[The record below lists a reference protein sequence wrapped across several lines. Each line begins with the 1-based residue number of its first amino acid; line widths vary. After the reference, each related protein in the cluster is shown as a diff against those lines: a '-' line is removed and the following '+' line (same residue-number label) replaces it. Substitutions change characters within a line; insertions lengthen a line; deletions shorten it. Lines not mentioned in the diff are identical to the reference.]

1 MSMIRFLCVSFLALS
16 LTTATV
22 FADTSNQN
30 SSSVPAAPDNSTTV
44 TTPSN
49 DNNANAG
56 NNLVSNHANSSAKK
70 LQSVNINTA
79 DAKTI
84 ADSLHG
90 IGPKRAAAIVAYRTQ
105 NGPFKSV
112 DDLAKIKGISQ
123 KIVDLNRERITLS

>member
-1 MSMIRFLCVSFLALS
+1 MSMTRFILASLLTLS

-22 FADTSNQN
+22 FADTTNQN
-30 SSSVPAAPDNSTTV
+30 SPSAPGAPDNTTTV

-49 DNNANAG
+49 STNSE
-56 NNLVSNHANSSAKK
+56 NNLVSNQASSSAKK

-105 NGPFKSV
+105 NGPFKLI
-112 DDLAKIKGISQ
+112 DDLTKIRGISQ
-123 KIVDLNRERITLS
+123 KIVDLNRQYISLS